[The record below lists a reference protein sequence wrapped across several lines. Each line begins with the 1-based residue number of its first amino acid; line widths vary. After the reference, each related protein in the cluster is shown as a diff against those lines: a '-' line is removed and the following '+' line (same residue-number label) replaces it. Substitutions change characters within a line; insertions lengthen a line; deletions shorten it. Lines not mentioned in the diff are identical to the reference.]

1 MNLVKQVAFI
11 QFAVQKGACDTNL
24 SKVRDG
30 MERLTPAAGTLVVL
44 PELWG
49 CGYDYPKLQ
58 EHASDTPELLK
69 ALEQE
74 AGARDIIVAGSLPE
88 LGSGPGAPIYN
99 SLFYVDGSGVVG
111 CYRKQHLFSPMAE
124 DDFFTAGKGFQPILL
139 DSGVVAS
146 LICYDLR
153 FPEIARSQAA
163 AGAGL
168 LVVAAQWPT
177 VRLAHWRIL
186 LQARA
191 IENQLYV
198 AACNRCGESD
208 GTEFAGHS
216 MIIAPDGEILSE
228 AGSGPTEISCSLDLA
243 RLTALR
249 GRFKTVP
256 GRER

>member
-1 MNLVKQVAFI
+1 MNLVKQAAFI
-11 QFAVQKGACDTNL
+11 QFVVKKGACDTNL
-24 SKVRDG
+24 TKVRDAL
-30 MERLTPAAGTLVVL
+30 ERLAPVAGTLVVL

-69 ALEQE
+69 ALQQE
-74 AGARDIIVAGSLPE
+74 AGARDITVVGSLPE
-88 LGSGPGAPIYN
+88 LGSGSDSPIYN
-99 SLFYVDGSGVVG
+99 SLFYVDVSGVVG
-111 CYRKQHLFSPMAE
+111 CYRKQHLFSPMGE
-124 DDFFTAGKGFQPILL
+124 DDFFTAGRELQPISLE
-139 DSGVVAS
+139 SGRVAS

-163 AGAGL
+163 MGAGL
-168 LVVAAQWPT
+168 LVVAAQWPK

-186 LQARA
+186 LLARA

-198 AACNRCGESD
+198 VACNRSGESD

-228 AGSGPTEISCSLDLA
+228 AGSGPTEITCSLDLA
-243 RLTALR
+243 RLKAVR
-249 GRFKTVP
+249 KRFNTVS
-256 GRER
+256 GRE